1 MPDTRPHPHT
11 VPTPTAGDGGSGPVT
26 GSFGVR
32 EEVFRAIFE
41 EAGIGMALVD
51 LEGRPVAANR
61 RLQQILGYTEPE
73 LRSMTFP
80 EFTHPDDVRADWE
93 LFEELVRGDRSHYQL
108 DKRYL
113 RKDGGIVH
121 GRLTVSLVRNPD
133 GSPRQAVGMVEDVT
147 AQHEAAAALATE
159 ERQHREILSS
169 LADGVLLFDREG
181 RLVFLNPAAER
192 LLGVSRAEAV
202 GWLCEDPRLG
212 LGTPA
217 LGGGGVT
224 QVLASGE
231 PVHGVELSRRHPDG
245 GRVAWETSAAP
256 LRGADGELEGV
267 VVSMRDIT
275 DRNRAEEAL
284 REAEERL
291 RTLVETIPAVTYV
304 TPSDWTRQPYLYVSP
319 QIEDLLGYPAEEWTS
334 DPGLWYRILHPEDAD
349 RAVAESE
356 AVDLTGEPFESE
368 YRLIAKDGRVVWV
381 LDRARPI
388 PGPDGQPHLWQG
400 ILFDVTEQ
408 KRAQA
413 ELGEREAM
421 LRAIFESEPECVKL
435 VGADG
440 ALLQMNP
447 AGLAMIEAD
456 GPEQVLGGCVYP
468 IVAEE
473 HRAAFRT
480 LTEAA
485 FRGESG
491 TLEFDI
497 VGLKGTRRTME
508 THAAPLRAASGEVIA
523 CLSIS
528 RDVTERKRA
537 AAELEATLADLR
549 RVNEAR
555 LAALS
560 RLVRAQEEERRRIA
574 EDLHDDPVQR
584 LTAVGIRL
592 ATLTEATEDQAQR
605 ERLRALEGAI
615 ADVIGRLR
623 SMMFH
628 LRPPELDGDGLID
641 AVREHL
647 ARLADE
653 AGWECRV
660 EGELAVRPSAE
671 VASAAYRIIQEALR
685 NAQKHAAATRV
696 MVALGS
702 DAATLRGTVRDDGVG
717 FDPTSVPGH
726 HEGHLGL
733 VSMRERAELFGGT
746 CDVESAPGRGT
757 LVRFCLPLAGDAD
770 ASRNDPG

>member
-1 MPDTRPHPHT
+1 MALRGPSPG
-11 VPTPTAGDGGSGPVT
+11 AGDP
-26 GSFGVR
+26 
-32 EEVFRAIFE
+32 RA
-41 EAGIGMALVD
+41 
-51 LEGRPVAANR
+51 R
-61 RLQQILGYTEPE
+61 
-73 LRSMTFP
+73 
-80 EFTHPDDVRADWE
+80 
-93 LFEELVRGDRSHYQL
+93 
-108 DKRYL
+108 
-113 RKDGGIVH
+113 
-121 GRLTVSLVRNPD
+121 
-133 GSPRQAVGMVEDVT
+133 
-147 AQHEAAAALATE
+147 
-159 ERQHREILSS
+159 
-169 LADGVLLFDREG
+169 
-181 RLVFLNPAAER
+181 
-192 LLGVSRAEAV
+192 
-202 GWLCEDPRLG
+202 
-212 LGTPA
+212 
-217 LGGGGVT
+217 GGGVT

-231 PVHGVELSRRHPDG
+231 PVHGVEVSRREAGG
-245 GRVAWETSAAP
+245 GRIAWEMGAAP
-256 LRGADGELEGV
+256 LRGADGELQGV

-275 DRNRAEEAL
+275 DRQAAEEAL

-291 RTLVETIPAVTYV
+291 RSLVETIPAVTYV

-319 QIEDLLGYPAEEWTS
+319 QVEELLGYPAEEWTS
-334 DPGLWYRILHPEDAD
+334 DPGLWYRILHPEDAE

-381 LDRARPI
+381 LDRARQV

-400 ILFDVTEQ
+400 VLFDITEH

-413 ELGEREAM
+413 ELVEREAM

-435 VGADG
+435 VGPDG
-440 ALLQMNP
+440 TLLQMNP

-456 GPEQVLGGCVYP
+456 AAEQVLGSCIYP

-473 HRAAFRT
+473 HRGAFRA

-485 FRGESG
+485 FRGDSG

-497 VGLKGTRRTME
+497 VGLKGTRRTLE
-508 THAAPLRAASGEVIA
+508 THAAPLRAAGGEVIA

-592 ATLTEATEDQAQR
+592 ATLTESAEDEAQR

-615 ADVIGRLR
+615 ADVIGGLR
-623 SMMFH
+623 SMMFR
-628 LRPPELDGDGLID
+628 LRPPELDGDGLVD

-653 AGWECRV
+653 AGWEWRV
-660 EGELAVRPSAE
+660 EGELRVRPSAE

-685 NAQKHAAATRV
+685 NAQKHAAAARV
-696 MVALGS
+696 TINLGS
-702 DAATLRGTVRDDGVG
+702 DATTLRGEVRDDGAG
-717 FDPTSVPGH
+717 FDPSSVPGH

-746 CDVESAPGRGT
+746 CEVESAPGRGT
-757 LVRFCLPLAGDAD
+757 LVRFCLPLAGGAGP
-770 ASRNDPG
+770 SRYGLE